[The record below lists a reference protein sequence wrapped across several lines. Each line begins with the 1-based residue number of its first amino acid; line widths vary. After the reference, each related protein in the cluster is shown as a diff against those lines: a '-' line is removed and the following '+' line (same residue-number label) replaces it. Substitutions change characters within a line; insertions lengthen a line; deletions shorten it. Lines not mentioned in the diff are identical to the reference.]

1 MSGRTPFGWATTARE
16 VLDGVDLSGRR
27 IVVTGGASGIGVET
41 VRALTGAGAEV
52 TIAARDLDAARRV
65 AADVAASTGRTAPRI
80 GLLELAELD
89 SIRSFASSWDG
100 PLDVLVNNAGV
111 MAVQEK
117 ELVGP
122 GWERQFGVNHLGH
135 FALTSA
141 LHGALAAS
149 GAARIVSVSSRGHMR
164 SPVIFDDLHF
174 DFRDYDPWAAY
185 GQAKTANVLL
195 AVEASRRWAR
205 DGIVANALMP
215 GGIETPLQRH
225 LPPEYMQRAKQLAAT
240 DPSAMQLKSTEQGAA
255 TTVLLA
261 ASPLVDGVAGR
272 YYEDCNE
279 AEVVDRRPEGSAGGV
294 APYALDPGNAA
305 RLWEVSERL
314 VASA

>member
-1 MSGRTPFGWATTARE
+1 MSATAFGWATTARE

-27 IVVTGGASGIGVET
+27 MIVTGGASGIGVET

-52 TIAARDLDAARRV
+52 AIAARDLDAARRV
-65 AADVAASTGRTAPRI
+65 AADVAASTGRPAPRI

-135 FALTSA
+135 FALTTA

-149 GAARIVSVSSRGHMR
+149 GAARIVSVSSRGHLR

-185 GQAKTANVLL
+185 GQSKTANVLL

-215 GGIETPLQRH
+215 GGIDTPLQRH
-225 LPPEYMQRAKQLAAT
+225 LPPEFMERIKQQAASG
-240 DPSAMQLKSTEQGAA
+240 DPHAMRLKSTEQGAA

-272 YYEDCNE
+272 YYEDCQE
-279 AEVVDRRPEGSAGGV
+279 APVVQRRPEGAGGGV
-294 APYALDPGNAA
+294 APYALDPDNAA

-314 VASA
+314 VAAP